1 MKSFLSA
8 LSRYALTISLAV
20 VSGFVGLQ
28 AWRHYERTPWTRDG
42 RVSVDVVQIAPEVSG
57 TIRTVR
63 IADNQYVKRGDV
75 LYEIDPERLRLTVA
89 LAEADVEA
97 KYQDMVVR
105 QATAQ
110 RKRQLKLNDVVS
122 QEAVQQSSGAAAMAT
137 AAYQA
142 AVATQ
147 ELAKL
152 DLARS
157 VIRSPVDGYVTNLKL
172 RPGDYATAGA
182 TNVAIVDGASFWIT
196 GYFEETKIQQ
206 IRVAAPVRIKLMG
219 FDQPVTGHVESI
231 GRGIENSSEAPGRF
245 GLPNV
250 AATFSWVRL
259 AQRIPVRIHLD
270 QVPSGVE
277 LAAGM
282 TATIE
287 IIPADV
293 EAKADRQP

>member
-1 MKSFLSA
+1 
-8 LSRYALTISLAV
+8 
-20 VSGFVGLQ
+20 
-28 AWRHYERTPWTRDG
+28 
-42 RVSVDVVQIAPEVSG
+42 
-57 TIRTVR
+57 
-63 IADNQYVKRGDV
+63 
-75 LYEIDPERLRLTVA
+75 
-89 LAEADVEA
+89 
-97 KYQDMVVR
+97 
-105 QATAQ
+105 
-110 RKRQLKLNDVVS
+110 
-122 QEAVQQSSGAAAMAT
+122 MAT

-259 AQRIPVRIHLD
+259 AQRIPVRIHID

>member
-1 MKSFLSA
+1 MKSFLSV
-8 LSRYALTISLAV
+8 LSRYALTVGLVAL
-20 VSGFVGLQ
+20 SGVVGLQ
-28 AWRHYERTPWTRDG
+28 AWGHYQRTPWTRDG
-42 RVSVDVVQIAPEVSG
+42 RVSVNVVQIAPEVSG
-57 TIRTVR
+57 AIRSV
-63 IADNQYVKRGDV
+63 AVVDNQYVKRGDV
-75 LYEIDPERLRLTVA
+75 LYEIDPERLRLALA

-97 KYQDMVVR
+97 KRQDMIVR

-110 RKRQLKLNDVVS
+110 RKRQLKDVVS
-122 QEAVQQSSGAAAMAT
+122 QEAVQQSGGAAAIAS

-142 AVATQ
+142 AVATFD
-147 ELAKL
+147 LAKL

-157 VIRSPVDGYVTNLKL
+157 VVRSPVDGYVTNLKL

-182 TNVAIVDGASFWIT
+182 TNVAILDAASFWIT

-206 IRVAAPVRIKLMG
+206 IRVGAPALVKLMG

-259 AQRIPVRIHLD
+259 AQRIPVRIHID
-270 QVPSGVE
+270 QVPSGIE

-287 IIPADV
+287 IAPADV
-293 EAKADRQP
+293 EPNTGQRP

>member
-1 MKSFLSA
+1 MSV
-8 LSRYALTISLAV
+8 LSRYALTVGLVAL
-20 VSGFVGLQ
+20 SGVVGLQ
-28 AWRHYERTPWTRDG
+28 AWGHYQRTPWTRDG
-42 RVSVDVVQIAPEVSG
+42 RVSVNVVQIAPEVSG
-57 TIRTVR
+57 AIRSV
-63 IADNQYVKRGDV
+63 AVVDNQYVKRGDV
-75 LYEIDPERLRLTVA
+75 LYEIDPERLRLALA

-97 KYQDMVVR
+97 KRQDMIVR

-110 RKRQLKLNDVVS
+110 RKRQLKDVVS
-122 QEAVQQSSGAAAMAT
+122 QEAVQQSGGAAAIAS

-142 AVATQ
+142 AVATFD
-147 ELAKL
+147 LAKL

-157 VIRSPVDGYVTNLKL
+157 VVRSPVDGYVTNLKL

-182 TNVAIVDGASFWIT
+182 TNVAILDAASFWIT

-206 IRVAAPVRIKLMG
+206 IRVGAPALVKLMG

-259 AQRIPVRIHLD
+259 AQRIPVRIHID
-270 QVPSGVE
+270 QVPSGIE

-287 IIPADV
+287 IAPADV
-293 EAKADRQP
+293 EPNTGQRP

>member
-1 MKSFLSA
+1 VKSLLSV

-63 IADNQYVKRGDV
+63 ITDNQYVKRGDV
-75 LYEIDPERLRLTVA
+75 LYEIDPERLRLAVA

-157 VIRSPVDGYVTNLKL
+157 IIRSPVDGYVTNLKL

-206 IRVAAPVRIKLMG
+206 IRVAEPVRFKLMG

-259 AQRIPVRIHLD
+259 AQRIPVRIHID

-287 IIPADV
+287 IVPADV

>member
-1 MKSFLSA
+1 MKSFLSV

-63 IADNQYVKRGDV
+63 ITDNQYVKRGDV
-75 LYEIDPERLRLTVA
+75 LYEIDPERLRLAVA

-122 QEAVQQSSGAAAMAT
+122 QEAVQQSSGAAAMAA

-157 VIRSPVDGYVTNLKL
+157 IIRSPVDGYVTNLKL

-259 AQRIPVRIHLD
+259 AQRIPVRIHID

-293 EAKADRQP
+293 EAKANRQP

>member
-1 MKSFLSA
+1 MKSLLSV

-63 IADNQYVKRGDV
+63 ITDNQYVKRGDV

-122 QEAVQQSSGAAAMAT
+122 QEAVQQ
-137 AAYQA
+137 
-142 AVATQ
+142 
-147 ELAKL
+147 
-152 DLARS
+152 
-157 VIRSPVDGYVTNLKL
+157 
-172 RPGDYATAGA
+172 
-182 TNVAIVDGASFWIT
+182 
-196 GYFEETKIQQ
+196 
-206 IRVAAPVRIKLMG
+206 
-219 FDQPVTGHVESI
+219 
-231 GRGIENSSEAPGRF
+231 
-245 GLPNV
+245 
-250 AATFSWVRL
+250 
-259 AQRIPVRIHLD
+259 
-270 QVPSGVE
+270 
-277 LAAGM
+277 
-282 TATIE
+282 
-287 IIPADV
+287 
-293 EAKADRQP
+293 